1 MVSEIL
7 FVMSEKNRKAIRS
20 PKKVSKYQSVMD
32 EPQLTCDF
40 VHVADDLR
48 DLWEI
53 LNLIIDMTGV

>member
-32 EPQLTCDF
+32 EPQLTFDF

-48 DLWEI
+48 DLREI